1 MSRQYRINGLQLG
14 EDIENIALYHT
25 EVTGSNL
32 IYASVTGSLFETS
45 GVVVEVDDNVTKII
59 ARCLDG
65 GCQGRTG
72 SLDITPYQPG
82 TRYFTVIS
90 DGQGYVSAT
99 LPEVIANTSSSLY
112 TGVNYNVDSLFVIQ
126 ATDFYPYNFEG
137 WYNDVSGSGT
147 LLSTDNTLSIGEND
161 YTASLT
167 DDKIYAYFG

>member
-1 MSRQYRINGLQLG
+1 MSRQYRINGLNLG

-25 EVTGSNL
+25 ELTGSNL
-32 IYASVTGSLFETS
+32 IYASITSSLFEAS
-45 GVVVEVDDNVTKII
+45 GVVVEVADDVTKII

-65 GCQGRTG
+65 GCLGRTG
-72 SLDITPYQPG
+72 SLDITPYEPG

-99 LPEVIANTSSSLY
+99 LPNAIANTSSSFY

-126 ATDFYPYNFEG
+126 ATEFYPYNFEG
-137 WYNDVSGSGT
+137 WYNAVSGSGT
-147 LLSTDNTLSIGEND
+147 LISTESILSISQND
-161 YTASLT
+161 YTSSLT